1 MIAAETL
8 NANLYLLWTP
18 NNDGLDNSCPEKT
31 WTRMPQYHTI
41 PENTRDIFKIFK
53 YDIGS
58 WLNLSNM
65 SHSCKSTSPKNKQ
78 NIFSFFLIFFSNPE
92 KSSPASGASTSKAL
106 ASCGQL
112 GANAVATSWAAPWCI
127 WKYLKV
133 SHVQQ
138 LSTEALKHW
147 NISKQSKTWCIIRCI
162 IDVWWCIQ
170 PFCFGKR
177 IKYLFI
183 STRSRSIWEE
193 MGDDVRLFSFLCL
206 SMLVYG
212 IVYTKQVIY
221 VTSRSSRSCSPWF
234 LTRSKARDPLTP
246 WRLKQT
252 KTD

>member
-1 MIAAETL
+1 MMA
-8 NANLYLLWTP
+8 WTI
-18 NNDGLDNSCPEKT
+18 LARKKT

-41 PENTRDIFKIFK
+41 TENTGDIFKIFK
-53 YDIGS
+53 YDI
-58 WLNLSNM
+58 WYRIMAQLEQYVTFLQIKIPK
-65 SHSCKSTSPKNKQ
+65 KSTTY
-78 NIFSFFLIFFSNPE
+78 IFKSFQSSFQIQK
-92 KSSPASGASTSKAL
+92 KSSPTSGASTSKAL

-147 NISKQSKTWCIIRCI
+147 NISKHSKTWCIIRCI
-162 IDVWWCIQ
+162 IDVSWCIQ
-170 PFCFGKR
+170 PFCVGKR

-183 STRSRSIWEE
+183 STRSKSIWEE

-234 LTRSKARDPLTP
+234 LSKARYPLTP

-252 KTD
+252 KTCKNWIPIAFYF